1 MFQAASP
8 TLSESVW
15 QCTEENVSDAAGL
28 RLTYTPDYAD
38 LLATVRDS
46 RRYHYSA
53 MQRYVWWLVPAL
65 QLLTIAAVVVWDE
78 SIKSVLE
85 PFLPP
90 VINIWSPL
98 LIFIAISIGLWVFA
112 CGWLAPRLSA
122 RWLAQRKPPTPV
134 TFQMQSDRLHW
145 EGQDGGSWVSL
156 AAIERVFVTP
166 SSVCFLAGPGTHFVP
181 RSAFADPIALRDF
194 VEMVLPRL
202 SEPARRAS
210 LADRSIVAA
219 RAGEK

>member
-1 MFQAASP
+1 M
-8 TLSESVW
+8 
-15 QCTEENVSDAAGL
+15 SDAAGL

-53 MQRYVWWLVPAL
+53 MQRYVWWLVPVL
-65 QLLTIAAVVVWDE
+65 QLLTIAAVIVWDE
-78 SIKSVLE
+78 PIKSVLW

-90 VINIWSPL
+90 IVNVWSPL
-98 LIFIAISIGLWVFA
+98 LIFIAISIGLWGFA

-122 RWLAQRKPPTPV
+122 RWLAQRKAPTPV

-145 EGQDGGSWVSL
+145 EGQDGGSWLSL
-156 AAIERVFVTP
+156 AAIERVFVTR
-166 SSVCFLAGPGTHFVP
+166 SSVCFLAGPGTLFVP
-181 RSAFADPIALRDF
+181 RSAFTDPTALRDF
-194 VEMVLPRL
+194 VEMLLPRL

-210 LADRSIVAA
+210 LADRSIVAG
-219 RAGEK
+219 RAGQK